1 MQTIIEHIE
10 EVAGNL
16 IKKLELAFSSD
27 VKALEAR
34 VSALEAYFSTAKPVA
49 AAVTPVSPAK
59 PVEVPVEKE
68 PETK

>member
-34 VSALEAYFSTAKPVA
+34 VSALEAYFVNAKPA
-49 AAVTPVSPAK
+49 KPAK
-59 PVEVPVEKE
+59 PVVVAPEPIKPAE

>member
-27 VKALEAR
+27 VKALEVR
-34 VSALEAYFSTAKPVA
+34 VSALEAYFVNAKP
-49 AAVTPVSPAK
+49 AAVSSEPLK
-59 PVEVPVEKE
+59 PVE

>member
-34 VSALEAYFSTAKPVA
+34 VAAIEAKLLPKEAPAPVA
-49 AAVTPVSPAK
+49 PVK
-59 PVEVPVEKE
+59 T